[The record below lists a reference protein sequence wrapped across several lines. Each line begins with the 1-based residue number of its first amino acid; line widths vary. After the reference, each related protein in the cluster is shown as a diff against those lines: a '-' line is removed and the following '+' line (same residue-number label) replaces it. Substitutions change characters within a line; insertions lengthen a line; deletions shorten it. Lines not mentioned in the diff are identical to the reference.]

1 MAESWKT
8 VNINQIKKIVDR
20 VPVISFDLFD
30 TLVKRDCCKP
40 TELFV
45 FLEQKINQKYKVESH
60 FASKR
65 VQAEIDARNNSTAEE
80 VSLDEIYDELSF
92 KEDSISKVQ
101 IRQWEEEY
109 EYMICQWNPFMKPV
123 YEYGRSQG
131 KRIFIITDIY
141 LPEGLI
147 KKILKKLDIQ
157 YDALFVSSM
166 LRKMK
171 RNGTLFKEVLKQTG
185 FQPSD
190 ILHIGDNKRSD
201 YLIPKR
207 LGMHA
212 IHIQKD
218 AKLNLLIN
226 HKLHRK
232 NTQYAN
238 LCSFINNHANTHS
251 WDAIKSDNSFDFFS
265 EVGYEAQGP
274 VLYGY
279 VNWLQEQF
287 NKDGIEKAFFL
298 ARDGQLMQKA
308 YQKLSK
314 PIVNEYMYASRKA
327 LIIPSLWMTPS
338 IQEIKDVIF
347 WGKHG
352 TISSF
357 LKKID
362 LVPDQ
367 FASDYTEAGFLLDKI
382 YKYDE
387 LWENPEFLEVFEK
400 KIKRNM
406 IVHSHEAYN
415 LLLQYLK
422 QIDFSGKV
430 AMVDIGW
437 FGHMQGALERIVRE
451 AHIPVEIYGYYLGLR
466 PESTMLNHFR
476 AKGYLFDNNHHEEYS
491 KLEESFNSIVEML
504 FTADHG
510 TTKGYKVDHGHI
522 VPILGKWEYDRR
534 SLKKDYDA
542 ILACQKGALS
552 FIDDIKEET
561 IYASCNMDSRIIFAN
576 LICLGIYPSKK
587 EAKLFGSLHFLD
599 DYVVALAKTEDISF
613 YLLHPKNFISDFR
626 EALWRMGF
634 LVYTFGEQI
643 PHSCLYNGVKKMYT
657 RLRKKKD

>member
-157 YDALFVSSM
+157 YDALFVSST

-171 RNGTLFKEVLKQTG
+171 RKGTLFKEVLKQTG

-190 ILHIGDNKRSD
+190 ILHIGDNRKSD
-201 YLIPKR
+201 YLVPKKLGFQIVHIPR
-207 LGMHA
+207 
-212 IHIQKD
+212 D
-218 AKLNLLIN
+218 VKLNLLMN
-226 HKLHRK
+226 RRLLKK

-238 LCSFINNHANTHS
+238 LCSFINNHAATHS
-251 WDAIKSDNSFDFFS
+251 WDAINVNKSSDFFP

-279 VNWLQEQF
+279 INWLQEQF
-287 NKDGIEKAFFL
+287 KKDGIEKVFFL

-308 YQKLSK
+308 YQKLSR
-314 PIVNEYMYASRKA
+314 PIANEYMYASRKA

-338 IQEIKDVIF
+338 VQEIKDAMF
-347 WGKHG
+347 WGKYG

-357 LKKID
+357 MKKIG

-367 FASDYTEAGFLLDKI
+367 FAKDFNEAGFLLNKI
-382 YKYDE
+382 YEYDT
-387 LWENPEFLEVFEK
+387 LWENTDFFEVFEK
-400 KIKRNM
+400 KIKQDM
-406 IVHSHEAYN
+406 IAHSYKAYD
-415 LLLQYLK
+415 LLLQYLN

-430 AMVDIGW
+430 AVVDIGW
-437 FGHMQGALERIVRE
+437 FGHMQGALEKIVKA
-451 AHIPVEIYGYYLGLR
+451 AHIPVEIHGYYLGLKT
-466 PESTMLNHFR
+466 ESSILNHFQ
-476 AKGYLFDNNHHEEYS
+476 AKGYLFDGNHHQWLER
-491 KLEESFNSIVEML
+491 EESTFNAIVEL
-504 FTADHG
+504 FFTADHG
-510 TTKGYKVDHGHI
+510 TTKGYAERQGTIIPV
-522 VPILGKWEYDRR
+522 LGKWEYSESPYKEDFM
-534 SLKKDYDA
+534 A
-542 ILACQKGALS
+542 IQACQMGALA
-552 FIDDIKEET
+552 FVDDMIAAKNYSPFNLNPV
-561 IYASCNMDSRIIFAN
+561 IVFAN
-576 LICLGIYPSKK
+576 WLQLGVNPSSQI
-587 EAKLFGSLHFLD
+587 AKFLGDLHFMDDDVQCLANPEKKRLD
-599 DYVVALAKTEDISF
+599 YF
-613 YLLHPKNFISDFR
+613 CHPYLFLKEIRNV
-626 EALWRMGF
+626 LWRRGF
-634 LVYTFGEQI
+634 LIRVMGDRF
-643 PHSCLYNGVKKMYT
+643 NFAKMYDIA
-657 RLRKKKD
+657 KKIYHTFRG